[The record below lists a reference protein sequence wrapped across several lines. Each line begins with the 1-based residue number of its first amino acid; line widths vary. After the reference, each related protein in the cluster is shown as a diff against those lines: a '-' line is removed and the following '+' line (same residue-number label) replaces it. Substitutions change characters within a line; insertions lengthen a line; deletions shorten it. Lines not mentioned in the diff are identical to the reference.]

1 MDDAIKLRDGKLHIF
16 KQPGCQ
22 NYYFRFFVNGKY
34 VTRTA
39 KTSNLALAK
48 STAENFH
55 DSYRFNNVTANG
67 KPKHTWD
74 EAEKGVLRS
83 LALEDTAST
92 SRIRTYSVKFAILRK
107 FFDAKPL
114 EEINKTDTLE
124 EYVAWRRNVYRT
136 YVRHDTLTN
145 KTLRRDFDVL
155 RALLKYAL
163 RQEWIDRICAFPKLR
178 SAPKAGGW
186 FSPSEWKHL
195 KKVAKQWIAEAPH
208 EEEKQQRLYV
218 WDYSLFLVHT
228 GLRVDEAF
236 HVSFADI
243 SPDAQLK
250 NVCYI
255 KVRGGKMAGRM
266 EETECIGL
274 VGAVFAIQRR
284 ADANP
289 EHKPTDLV
297 FPKNP
302 REKLHKLLTLAGLAK
317 DQRGERRTAKNF
329 RHTFIMFRLS
339 QGVDVYK
346 LAKNCRTSVDMIS
359 KHYGSYI
366 NSRMSRDELIKFNT
380 EPQKEPKAKGVGT

>member
-1 MDDAIKLRDGKLHIF
+1 MDNSIKLRDGKLHIF

-22 NYYFRFFVNGKY
+22 NYYFRFFYEGKY

-48 STAENFH
+48 SEAENFH
-55 DSYRFNNVTANG
+55 DSYRFTHTTAEG
-67 KPKHTWD
+67 KPTHTWD

-83 LALEDTAST
+83 LALEDATST
-92 SRIRTYSVKFAILRK
+92 SRIRTYAVKFAILRK
-107 FFDAKPL
+107 FFDAKSL

-124 EYVAWRRNVYRT
+124 AYVAWRRNVYRT

-155 RALLKYAL
+155 RRILKYAL
-163 RQEWIDRICAFPKLR
+163 RQEWIARICEFPKLG
-178 SAPKAGGW
+178 SVPKAGGW
-186 FSPSEWKHL
+186 FTLAEWKHL
-195 KKVAKQWIAEAPH
+195 QKVAKSWISQSRH
-208 EEEKQQRLYV
+208 EGEKQERLYV
-218 WDYSLFLVHT
+218 YDYMMFLVHT

-255 KVRGGKMAGRM
+255 KVHGGKMAGRM
-266 EETECIGL
+266 NETECIGL
-274 VGAVFAIQRR
+274 VGAVSAIQRR
-284 ADANP
+284 KDAQP
-289 EHKPTDLV
+289 EHKPTDPV

-317 DQRGERRTAKNF
+317 DHRGERRTAKNF
-329 RHTFIMFRLS
+329 RHTFIMLRLL

-346 LAKNCRTSVDMIS
+346 LAKNCRTSVAMIS
-359 KHYGSYI
+359 QHYGSYI
-366 NSRMSRDELIKFNT
+366 NSRMTRDELIKFNT
-380 EPQKEPKAKGVGT
+380 EPLKEPKTVGGEA